1 MFKLRS
7 FPPATPLSV
16 VVACRTLAYSAR
28 LLCTANPVHEEIRE
42 PIDLR
47 KYTNA
52 QIVHLVKQLP
62 DYHRE
67 KTSPSHIAV
76 LGTGGNEL
84 SPSFIL
90 KCYSRCYRF
99 NIGEG
104 FTRMTTSH
112 QFHVSKNPLSLFTRA
127 HWDNCGGAGQI
138 YQMHE
143 EKYEKQEYLGPAK
156 MQSLM
161 SYVQWYTGKLTWV
174 GPRTETSNGDGVRR
188 FVDENLTIS
197 VVPVDV
203 EGGPASAGTVVA
215 YACKLHDSP
224 GKFFP
229 EKAAVLGIPPGPAYK
244 VLAEGYSVITEQGD
258 LVHSSQVMG
267 EGKKG
272 PTFVVVDCPTKSF
285 SKALTCNQYLQPD
298 YYDGLG
304 HRVALVVHITPLDVL
319 QSESYCKWMSG
330 FERDTQHLLLHSSL
344 CPGEMGYRHN
354 TKFNMALHLLNPKV
368 YPFPCPPLENIL
380 DKNNLKISKYIS
392 KDSVIFGRMFLKYNL
407 KHERGV
413 DDAGCLT
420 DLKEELKS
428 DLESTMTNL
437 KFYNK
442 LLAHRKLVCGKDTV
456 KVKSVVPSLMKTGY
470 SVKPADVDD
479 AVVTMLGTSASY
491 PTKHRNCSGI
501 LVQTLQDGNFLL
513 DCCEG
518 TLQQLYRCFGTNETR
533 NILKRMNMIFISHP
547 HPDHHMG
554 LISVLNEIHALTA
567 KDSGDYVKVI
577 LSTQQAR
584 YLESTDVCDKLQLRI
599 VNPFELP
606 KAPYPCSDA
615 ITMETVQVKH
625 IKYSFGCV
633 LRRKGKWSIV
643 YSGDTAPTQSL
654 VEAGKNATLLIHE
667 ATFEDDL
674 EGEARKRNHSTYSD
688 AMRIGRAMNAHF
700 TITTHFS
707 SRQWWAP
714 MLKQHR
720 VKKMAPAVDFM
731 TVRLS
736 DLHDQQL
743 DSPSSCAALH
753 VIAQACAGH

>member
-7 FPPATPLSV
+7 FSATPLSV
-16 VVACRTLAYSAR
+16 LVACRTLACSAR
-28 LLCTANPVHEEIRE
+28 HLCTPNPAHEEVRE

-47 KYTNA
+47 NYTKA
-52 QIVHLVKQLP
+52 EIVHLVKKLP
-62 DYHRE
+62 GYHSE
-67 KTSPSHIAV
+67 KTSPAHIAV

-99 NIGEG
+99 NLGEG
-104 FTRMTTSH
+104 FTRMATSH

-127 HWDNCGGAGQI
+127 HWENCGGAGQI

-143 EKYEKQEYLGPAK
+143 EQHGRQEYLGPEK
-156 MQSLM
+156 MQPFM

-174 GPRTETSNGDGVRR
+174 SPKMESSNGNGVRQ
-188 FVDENLTIS
+188 FEDENLTIS
-197 VVPVDV
+197 VIPVDV
-203 EGGPASAGTVVA
+203 EGDPASAGTVVA

-229 EKAAVLGIPPGPAYK
+229 EKAAALGIPPGPAYK
-244 VLAEGYSVITEQGD
+244 VLAEGHSVITEQGD

-267 EGKKG
+267 EGKKS

-285 SKALTCNQYLQPD
+285 SKALTCNKYLQPE
-298 YYDGLG
+298 YYDELG
-304 HRVALVVHITPLDVL
+304 HKVALVVHITPLDVL
-319 QSESYCKWMSG
+319 QGESYCEWMSG
-330 FERDTQHLLLHSSL
+330 FGRGTQHLLLHSTLS
-344 CPGEMGYRHN
+344 PGEMGYRHN
-354 TKFNMALHLLNPKV
+354 TKFNVALHLLNPTV
-368 YPFPCPPLENIL
+368 YPFPCPPAENTL
-380 DKNNLKISKYIS
+380 DKNTLKISKYID

-407 KHERGV
+407 KHETGV
-413 DDAGCLT
+413 DSADCLT
-420 DLKEELKS
+420 DLKEKLKS
-428 DLESTMTNL
+428 DLEFTITNP

-442 LLAHRKLVCGKDTV
+442 IFAHRKLVYGKEPI
-456 KVKSVVPSLMKTGY
+456 KINSVLPSLMKTGL
-470 SVKPADVDD
+470 SVKPADADD
-479 AVVTMLGTSASY
+479 ATVTMLGTSAAY

-518 TLQQLYRCFGTNETR
+518 TLQQLYRCFGISETR
-533 NILKRMNMIFISHP
+533 DILKRMNAIFISHP

-554 LISVLNEIHALTA
+554 LIGVLNEIRALTG
-567 KDSGDYVKVI
+567 KDHYVKVI
-577 LSTQQAR
+577 LSGQQTR
-584 YLESTDVCDKLQLRI
+584 YLETNDVCDKLQLRI
-599 VNPFELP
+599 VNPFKLLR
-606 KAPYPCSDA
+606 APYPCSDA

-633 LRRKGKWSIV
+633 LRKKGKWSIV

-667 ATFEDDL
+667 ATFEDGL
-674 EGEARKRNHSTYSD
+674 EDEARKRNHSTYSD
-688 AMRIGRAMNAHF
+688 VMRVGRAMNSHF

-707 SRQWWAP
+707 NRQWWAP
-714 MLKQHR
+714 MHRQHR
-720 VKKMAPAVDFM
+720 VKNMAPAVDFM

-753 VIAQACAGH
+753 AIAQACAGD